1 MEKERREFFEKLKKS
16 GRIKDVSEAFKEFP
30 PEEEWHK
37 GDSSN
42 FFLEE
47 SEKYGEY
54 EIGDIVFVR
63 EYQYSNGL
71 KGTDHL
77 FVIIEKDNYAVPIE
91 YFAMLISSHTEK
103 LKFSSNKLL
112 IKNQLNNLHKN
123 SIVKTD
129 EIYKIKIENILFKI
143 GRVEKETVEEYL
155 KNLEKLF

>member
-1 MEKERREFFEKLKKS
+1 MEKERREFLEKLKKS

-37 GDSSN
+37 GDPNS
-42 FFLEE
+42 FLFEE
-47 SEKYGEY
+47 TEKYGEY
-54 EIGDIVFVR
+54 EIGDIVFVD

-71 KGTDHL
+71 KGTKHL

-103 LKFSSNKLL
+103 LKFNSNKLL
-112 IKNQLNNLHKN
+112 IKNHLNNLHRN

-129 EIYKIKIENILFKI
+129 EIYKIENEHILFKI
-143 GRVEKETVEEYL
+143 GRVEKETVEEYV

>member
-1 MEKERREFFEKLKKS
+1 MEKERSEFLEKLKKS
-16 GRIKDVSEAFKEFP
+16 GRVKDISEAFKEFP
-30 PEEEWHK
+30 AEEEWHK
-37 GDSSN
+37 GDPNS
-42 FFLEE
+42 FLFEE
-47 SEKYGEY
+47 TEKYGEY
-54 EIGDIVFVR
+54 EIGDIVFVK
-63 EYQYSNGL
+63 EYQYSNGF
-71 KGTDHL
+71 KGTNHL

-91 YFAMLISSHTEK
+91 YFSMLISSHTEK

-129 EIYKIKIENILFKI
+129 EIYKIKSENILFKI